1 MMVTIVTET
10 IIYDKA
16 YFTVCALLA
25 YIHLKE
31 FLTLKDSMDN
41 NRQLA

>member
-1 MMVTIVTET
+1 MVTIVTET

-16 YFTVCALLA
+16 YFTVCGLLGVL
-25 YIHLKE
+25 HTFKE
-31 FLTLKDSMDN
+31 FLTLKDSMEN